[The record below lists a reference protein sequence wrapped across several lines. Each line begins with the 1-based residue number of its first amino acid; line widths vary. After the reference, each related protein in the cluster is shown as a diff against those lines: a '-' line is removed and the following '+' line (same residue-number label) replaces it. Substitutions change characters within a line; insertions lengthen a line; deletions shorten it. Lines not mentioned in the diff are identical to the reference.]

1 MFHWGFLSMG
11 SDILKYFVIM
21 NYFQVFS
28 FGKQGGL
35 GVDGD
40 ALTPSPASGNTG
52 CTSVAVPFC
61 CGKGILIAVER
72 VALSD

>member
-11 SDILKYFVIM
+11 SDILKYFVTV

-28 FGKQGGL
+28 FGKRGGL

-40 ALTPSPASGNTG
+40 ALTPSPASENTG
-52 CTSVAVPFC
+52 CISVAVPFPL
-61 CGKGILIAVER
+61 GKGHFDCSAK
-72 VALSD
+72 SCSK